1 MQEFKDCRNPV
12 LPTNLHIPD
21 PEAHVMPDGRVYV
34 YGSWDQEENIY
45 CSKEYRVF
53 SSENMV
59 DWMDHGISFDSSKV
73 PWVFDQHAP
82 KYPSSIDW
90 SKPTPFLKK
99 MIEKDTKDGK
109 LEIPKFPDDML
120 FAPDA
125 IHRDGKYY
133 LYFCMADS
141 SEGVAVADKPEGPF
155 DQAVQLPCGGID
167 PAVFI
172 DEDGQAYFYWG
183 QFSAHVAKL
192 KDNMVEFEEGSIVNN
207 IVTEEEHYFH
217 EGSSLRKRGD
227 TYYFVYSSMVRG
239 KPTSLAYATSK
250 SPVGP
255 FEYKGVIVDN
265 DGCDPESWNNHGSIE
280 EVNGQW
286 YVFYHRSSQNRQ
298 QKRRLCIEPIY
309 FNEDGT
315 IQEVQMSSQG
325 AGRSFRINETI
336 EAYRACQLSGSVYI
350 APSKNDMEIL
360 TSIKDG
366 DEAIYR
372 YVEWD
377 KPVYDSSVSATGS
390 GEINIYLDNHQE
402 PSGSIILEN
411 GYIISS
417 TFQGTPGKHEIKL
430 EFNKINN
437 LEVHSLI
444 FR

>member
-1 MQEFKDCRNPV
+1 MKEYKDCRNPV
-12 LPTNLHIPD
+12 LPTHYHIPD

-34 YGSWDQEENIY
+34 YGSWDQEEDIY
-45 CSKEYRVF
+45 CSKEYRVI
-53 SSENMV
+53 SSDNMV
-59 DWMDHGISFDSSKV
+59 DWVDHGVSFDSRKI
-73 PWVFDQHAP
+73 PWVHDKNAP

-125 IHRDGKYY
+125 IYKNGNYY

-155 DQAVQLPCGGID
+155 HSPVQLPCGGID

-172 DEDGQAYFYWG
+172 DDDGQAYFYWG

-192 KDNMVEFEEGSIVNN
+192 KDNMIEFEEGTIVNN
-207 IVTEEEHYFH
+207 IVSEEKHYFH

-250 SPVGP
+250 SPLGP
-255 FEYKGVIVDN
+255 FQYRGVIVDN
-265 DGCDPESWNNHGSIE
+265 DGCDPQSWNNHGSIE

-298 QKRRLCIEPIY
+298 QKRRLCIEPIF

-315 IQEVQMSSQG
+315 IQEVPMTSQG
-325 AGRSFRINETI
+325 TGRPFCINETI
-336 EAYRACQLSGSVYI
+336 DAYRSCQLSGSIYI
-350 APSKNDMEIL
+350 APIGDGNEVL
-360 TSIKDG
+360 TGISDG

-377 KPVYDSSVSATGS
+377 KTVNEITIEATGN
-390 GEINIYLDNHQE
+390 GEIKIFLDDQKE
-402 PSGSIILEN
+402 ASGSITLEEGN
-411 GYIISS
+411 IVASS
-417 TFQGTPGKHEIKL
+417 FEGAAGRYEIKL
-430 EFNKINN
+430 HFNSVNN
-437 LEVHSLI
+437 LEIHNLC